1 MPPFSPPVLPSSVSS
16 GIEGFES
23 LVGEAKPA
31 IMDSEIMILD
41 SALVIANSGRVLG
54 QREWTKAGGM

>member
-1 MPPFSPPVLPSSVSS
+1 VEFEGGLCQP

-23 LVGEAKPA
+23 LVGEAEPA
-31 IMDSEIMILD
+31 IVDSKIMILD
-41 SALVIANSGRVLG
+41 SALVLVNSGRVLG

>member
-1 MPPFSPPVLPSSVSS
+1 LPPFSPPVLPSSVSS

-41 SALVIANSGRVLG
+41 SDLVLVNIGRVLG
-54 QREWTKAGGM
+54 QREWTRTGGM